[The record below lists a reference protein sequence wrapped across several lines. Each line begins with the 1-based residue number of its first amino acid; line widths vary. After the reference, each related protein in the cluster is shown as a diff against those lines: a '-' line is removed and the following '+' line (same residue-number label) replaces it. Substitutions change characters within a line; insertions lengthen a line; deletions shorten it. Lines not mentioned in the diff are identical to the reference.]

1 MVLPAAAPDGFGA
14 SLSPCN
20 ALLLRMVSAA
30 APPSS
35 AAAPARVI
43 MLHGGRAAR
52 AAPAQATPFG
62 RWLDHNFAK
71 LAVIGLATGVC
82 ASFVGGGAEILI
94 IPMLVGFGVFA
105 SYKQAI
111 GTSLASLLL
120 PIGAFAV
127 YFYSRQPCRGV
138 DGAVA
143 SCIDW
148 PYAIIISAFFTLGTA
163 ASYFS
168 VGMNTT
174 VLKLVFACVIIVMG
188 IYILTQHALTTKIPA
203 SAPA

>member
-1 MVLPAAAPDGFGA
+1 MVLPAAGPNTGPG
-14 SLSPCN
+14 SPCN
-20 ALLLRMVSAA
+20 ALLLRIASGISQVTK
-30 APPSS
+30 PKFVQLGGGSS
-35 AAAPARVI
+35 SNLSGAC
-43 MLHGGRAAR
+43 
-52 AAPAQATPFG
+52 TDSPFG

-71 LAVIGLATGVC
+71 LAIIGLSTGVC
-82 ASFVGGGAEILI
+82 AAFVGGGAEILI
-94 IPMLVGFGVFA
+94 IPMLVGFGVFS

-127 YFYSRQPCRGV
+127 YFYSKQSCGSN
-138 DGAVA
+138 GQK
-143 SCIDW
+143 CIDW

-168 VGMNTT
+168 VKLDTN

-188 IYILTQHALTTKIPA
+188 IYILTQHFLQKNQ
-203 SAPA
+203 